1 MQLNIAL
8 THSLAAEDAT
18 VVIFAFAFD
27 VDVVVA
33 GVAVAAL
40 GVVAMMK
47 QLPSATLF
55 R

>member
-8 THSLAAEDAT
+8 THSLAAANAT

-27 VDVVVA
+27 VDVVVP

-40 GVVAMMK
+40 GVVAMVK
-47 QLPSATLF
+47 KHSTATLF

>member
-8 THSLAAEDAT
+8 THSLAAANAT
-18 VVIFAFAFD
+18 VVIFAFD
-27 VDVVVA
+27 VDVVNA

-47 QLPSATLF
+47 QLSTATLF